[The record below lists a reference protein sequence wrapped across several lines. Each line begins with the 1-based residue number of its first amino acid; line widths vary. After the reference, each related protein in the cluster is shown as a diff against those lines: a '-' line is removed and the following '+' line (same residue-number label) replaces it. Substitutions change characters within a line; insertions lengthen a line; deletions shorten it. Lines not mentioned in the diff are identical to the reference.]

1 MINIHVG
8 DLMITTLFV
17 VVVIV
22 LIVVATLWSNA

>member
-1 MINIHVG
+1 MIDIHVG

-22 LIVVATLWSNA
+22 LIVVATLWSSA